1 MKLMV
6 APYNNGAGTWTE
18 AEETAFLSYTI
29 QHRFNA
35 PAEAKIIL
43 SDPTGAIAR
52 KYNVDANDV
61 FVGAGKVTIE
71 DPTATDIFFGRIM
84 RAEADTESRTVML
97 YCEDWLS
104 QLNEEQIT
112 YDMREKLNG
121 NTRASVIKSDYENT
135 DGHGIGPANKVI
147 DSAQADDGG
156 AFTDETIA
164 ANNLTTNDMTLLPA
178 VPAVNDAYYFGF
190 AVPIYTM
197 KVYVSTTGNW
207 VGTCNWEYWNGGA
220 WTSCGYIPGNE
231 HNFETGGLVTYTWTA
246 PSWATCAVNGT
257 TLYWIRARVATYTG
271 ITTQPKGAYAYA
283 KYVVYDHQIEL
294 TADAHNGMYLVL
306 GAGMAG
312 DHSWRTGPYAETVT
326 PSAAPMLVDLFV
338 GVNPDDIQDLWSE
351 DTDYH
356 SLSDTADWTV
366 DYSFKSW
373 VPDSDFFVS
382 CSGARVHIQYGEAG
396 DSFDISMELYNGGGY
411 DSIGRVIGDAL
422 STRFEKTIEVPAHLL
437 ATMFDADGVVK
448 VRLNCAEATGG
459 TIRVYYIHV
468 EIDTSTEGYSTPI
481 AITDGETYR
490 LTVGTDLSAD
500 ATKVWDGVPYAIA
513 QPIYKHIDSEETPG
527 TLITD
532 GDIMEALTCAATI
545 EHTSGI
551 STRQYKDKTRLQIL
565 QDLAQQDKAEL
576 WLPLASTTVS
586 YKSTWNDGAPTALTD
601 TDVLSWRSVFDY
613 TKLANEFNI
622 YGVRV
627 GDTELF
633 SNVTDATSIAKYKAT
648 RSQTRKGVGLVSE
661 ADTLAYGTALV
672 AQYKDV
678 QQILTAT
685 IRGNTATAAHPKT
698 IVLGDE
704 ISITSTYLGLT
715 ASVYIIQSWA
725 YDSKNNMTSIVL
737 HPRVSQVGL
746 QKEDFDSIEQSIQ
759 TIRRGEV
766 DKYIQP
772 PSTDVIP

>member
-135 DGHGIGPANKVI
+135 DGLGIGPAVLE
-147 DSAQADDGG
+147 DGVG
-156 AFTDETIA
+156 AEDP
-164 ANNLTTNDMTLLPA
+164 D
-178 VPAVNDAYYFGF
+178 
-190 AVPIYTM
+190 
-197 KVYVSTTGNW
+197 
-207 VGTCNWEYWNGGA
+207 
-220 WTSCGYIPGNE
+220 
-231 HNFETGGLVTYTWTA
+231 
-246 PSWATCAVNGT
+246 
-257 TLYWIRARVATYTG
+257 LYH
-271 ITTQPKGAYAYA
+271 
-283 KYVVYDHQIEL
+283 VYDHDIGL

-312 DHSWRTGPYAETVT
+312 DHSWRTGPYTETVT

-373 VPDSDFFVS
+373 VPDSAFFVS

-422 STRFEKTIEVPAHLL
+422 NTRFEKTIEVPAHLL

-513 QPIYKHIDSEETPG
+513 QPIYKHIDSAETPG